1 MLKESKEKAL
11 KEDQA
16 APQRVGSPSDKKQG
30 TKREGGGTF
39 YIQKRRGGKPRSTAT
54 HQADRG
60 VGREAK
66 FRPSQRAVAANL
78 RRNQNL
84 RRNDAPGE
92 GVNKVVGG
100 HKAPDKQNEA
110 RKEAWL
116 NAFESILLEFDPR
129 HEKRETSKRPG
140 ARRAQISGSLAAGYA
155 KDQEERKSDR
165 DLSSKEEIKLRAK
178 KAANRAR
185 NRVGGTTGQQADP
198 VLNNPDERAEEREN
212 PEPKNPQ
219 ERANTVRRARQ
230 QRDKKGK

>member
-1 MLKESKEKAL
+1 MDIKDYRKAIRALLKESKEKAL

-66 FRPSQRAVAANL
+66 FRLSQRAVAANL

-100 HKAPDKQNEA
+100 HKVPTEKNEA

-129 HEKRETSKRPG
+129 HDTGRDKEVG
-140 ARRAQISGSLAAGYA
+140 ATLAAA
-155 KDQEERKSDR
+155 TAREQ
-165 DLSSKEEIKLRAK
+165 RAK
-178 KAANRAR
+178 R
-185 NRVGGTTGQQADP
+185 G
-198 VLNNPDERAEEREN
+198 
-212 PEPKNPQ
+212 
-219 ERANTVRRARQ
+219 
-230 QRDKKGK
+230 DK